1 MSQKIIFPSAS
12 DMPSTAISQGDMA
25 FNKTGSWRYLRPL
38 YVEKLAPCR
47 QTCPA
52 GTDLPRM
59 ISLITQEK
67 FLEAYSLIRRH
78 NPFPAVTG
86 RVCYHPCETH
96 CSRAPLD
103 GCIPVQALER
113 FVSEKGLEQA
123 TIGKVSES
131 QSGSVAIVG
140 SGPAGLTCAYFLIQE
155 GFSVTVIEAEK
166 ELGGMLRI
174 GIPAY
179 RLPRKILDQEIES
192 ITGFGIE
199 TISNCRVGEDVSFE
213 SLKRD
218 YDAIFVATGAH
229 RSRSINL
236 GGAVSGLGFLNAV
249 NNGNAPEVGEKVIVI
264 GGGNTAID
272 AARVALR
279 LGAEPVVV
287 YRRSRQE
294 MPATDEEIHAAE
306 EEGVDLRYLASPD
319 SIVKKDGRLEVTFQG
334 MKLGEM
340 DASGRRRPVPIP
352 DSNFSLEADTI
363 IEAIGERP
371 DLSFLSATDEELSIV
386 IGGDAR
392 TGPSTVVNAI
402 ASGKQAA
409 ASIMHYLQRR
419 GEALTVSP
427 LELSELVT
435 PAQVKLDYFAAQ
447 ERAVIPRTAAEGR
460 INNFKE
466 IIETFSE
473 AQAVQ
478 EAGRCISCGVCNN
491 CDSCWLFCPES
502 AITRVNGGYQIN
514 LDYCKGCGICAQE
527 CPRGVVS
534 LIEEGI

>member
-1 MSQKIIFPSAS
+1 MSQKIIFPSVS
-12 DMPSTAISQGDMA
+12 EMPATAISQGGMA
-25 FNKTGSWRYLRPL
+25 FNKTGSWRYLRPIYL
-38 YVEKLAPCR
+38 EKLAPCR

-52 GTDLPRM
+52 GTDLPRVLH
-59 ISLITQEK
+59 LITEER
-67 FLEAYSLIRRH
+67 FVEAYELIRKH
-78 NPFPAVTG
+78 NPFPAITG

-123 TIGKVSES
+123 AISKVSES
-131 QSGSVAIVG
+131 QSGRVAVIG
-140 SGPAGLTCAYFLIQE
+140 SGPAGFTCAYFLIQE
-155 GFSVTVIEAEK
+155 GFKVTVFEAEK
-166 ELGGMLRI
+166 QLGGMLRI

-179 RLPRKILDQEIES
+179 RLPRKILDQEIET
-192 ITGFGIE
+192 ITGLGIE
-199 TISNCRVGEDVSFE
+199 TETNCRVGEDVAFE
-213 SLKRD
+213 TLRSD
-218 YDAIFVATGAH
+218 YDAVFVATGAH

-236 GGAVSGLGFLNAV
+236 EGAVSGLGFLNAV
-249 NNGNAPEVGEKVIVI
+249 NNGEAPEVGEKVIVI
-264 GGGNTAID
+264 GGGNTALD

-279 LGAEPVVV
+279 LGAEPVIV
-287 YRRSRQE
+287 YRRSREE

-306 EEGVDLRYLASPD
+306 EEGVDFRYLASPA
-319 SIVKKDGRLEVTFQG
+319 SISKNNGRLEVEFQG
-334 MKLGEM
+334 MKLGEI

-352 DSNFSLEADTI
+352 DSNFSLEADTM
-363 IEAIGERP
+363 IEAIGEQP
-371 DLSFLSATDEELSIV
+371 DLSFLSASEEEQGIV

-409 ASIMHYLQRR
+409 AMIMQYLQRS
-419 GEALTVSP
+419 GEALSVSP
-427 LELSELVT
+427 VELSELIT
-435 PAQVKLDYFAAQ
+435 PANVKLDYFTAGG
-447 ERAVIPRTAAEGR
+447 RAIIPRVSAEGR

-466 IIETFSE
+466 VIETFTE

-491 CDSCWLFCPES
+491 CDSCWLFCPET
-502 AITRVNGGYQIN
+502 AISRVDGGYEID

-527 CPRGVVS
+527 CPRDVVS
-534 LIEEGI
+534 LIEEGV